1 MDLWLLSLHI
11 IISLQTST
19 LFYRRV
25 KLPKIYLKYSI
36 DSSISLL
43 TTNGLFIGRFQPFH
57 KGHLATVKFALG
69 RVDQLVI
76 VVGSAQRSHEPR
88 NPFTAGERIRMI
100 KESLDADDEADVRRI
115 LIIPVPDIDVHSLW
129 THQVDM
135 LVPKYDVVFAND
147 LFTLM
152 LFREQG
158 VKAIEAPLYM
168 RDEMAATEIRKRMA
182 TEKNWEDL
190 VPKPVSKVI
199 KEINGIER
207 VKAISQKDML
217 DHVP

>member
-1 MDLWLLSLHI
+1 
-11 IISLQTST
+11 
-19 LFYRRV
+19 
-25 KLPKIYLKYSI
+25 
-36 DSSISLL
+36 L

-76 VVGSAQRSHEPR
+76 VVGSAQKSHEPR
-88 NPFTAGERIRMI
+88 NPFTAGERIMMI
-100 KESLDADDEADVRRI
+100 KESLDADGEADVRRI

-168 RDEMAATEIRKRMA
+168 RDEMVATEIRKKIA
-182 TEKNWEDL
+182 AEENWEDL
-190 VPKPVSKVI
+190 VPQPVSKVI

-217 DHVP
+217 DHTSK

>member
-1 MDLWLLSLHI
+1 M
-11 IISLQTST
+11 
-19 LFYRRV
+19 
-25 KLPKIYLKYSI
+25 
-36 DSSISLL
+36 
-43 TTNGLFIGRFQPFH
+43 TTNGLFVGRFQPFH
-57 KGHLATVKFALG
+57 KGHLVTVKFALS

-76 VVGSAQRSHEPR
+76 VVGSAQKSHEYR

-152 LFREQG
+152 LFHEQG
-158 VKAIEAPLYM
+158 IKAIEAPLYRRNEM
-168 RDEMAATEIRKRMA
+168 RATEIRKRMVA
-182 TEKNWEDL
+182 EENWEDL

-207 VKAISQKDML
+207 VRAISQKDMPGHL
-217 DHVP
+217 I

>member
-1 MDLWLLSLHI
+1 
-11 IISLQTST
+11 
-19 LFYRRV
+19 
-25 KLPKIYLKYSI
+25 
-36 DSSISLL
+36 L

-57 KGHLATVKFALG
+57 KGHLATVKFALD
-69 RVDQLVI
+69 RVDLLVI
-76 VVGSAQRSHEPR
+76 VVGSAQKSHEPR

-100 KESLDADDEADVRRI
+100 KESLDADGEADVRRI

-158 VKAIEAPLYM
+158 VTAIEAPLY
-168 RDEMAATEIRKRMA
+168 RREEMAATEIRKRMA
-182 TEKNWEDL
+182 TEENWEDL

-207 VKAISQKDML
+207 IKTISQRDIL
-217 DHVP
+217 GHIY